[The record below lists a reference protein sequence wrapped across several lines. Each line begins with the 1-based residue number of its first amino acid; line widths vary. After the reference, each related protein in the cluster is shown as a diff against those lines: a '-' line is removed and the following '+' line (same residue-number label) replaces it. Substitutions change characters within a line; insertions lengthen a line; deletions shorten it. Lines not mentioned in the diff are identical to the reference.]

1 MIHDAELDT
10 RTNDGWS
17 AFLKALKSAGT
28 QHQAFMYPGVN
39 HGFHND
45 STPRYD
51 EAAAKLAWQRTLHRG
66 RHEFVQMKVVLAQFA
81 PIVTS
86 SDFFNTT
93 GWTDLASRLD
103 SNSHCMAYDFWIE
116 SVYD

>member
-1 MIHDAELDT
+1 
-10 RTNDGWS
+10 
-17 AFLKALKSAGT
+17 
-28 QHQAFMYPGVN
+28 
-39 HGFHND
+39 
-45 STPRYD
+45 
-51 EAAAKLAWQRTLHRG
+51 
-66 RHEFVQMKVVLAQFA
+66 MKVVLAQFD

-86 SDFFNTT
+86 SDFFDTA